1 MLNNLR
7 VCLFMVGLIRHLHS
21 SDQLIVTSPH
31 PDKRP
36 IILNS
41 LKMIDQIKKRIQFSS
56 FASIPPPPPPPPP
69 PHQKKQTKTQKMAEK
84 FRAGE
89 TGNVASRQR
98 ISQGGGGRGEGRKGG
113 REEGREGGI
122 STQHPP
128 PPGHLII
135 IPPPDFISSSE
146 RIAQVPARLIL
157 KDIKLNGSELMALA

>member
-69 PHQKKQTKTQKMAEK
+69 PTRKNKPKLKRWRKSLGREK
-84 FRAGE
+84 LATSHPGNASP
-89 TGNVASRQR
+89 TGV
-98 ISQGGGGRGEGRKGG
+98 GGRGGCN
-113 REEGREGGI
+113 I
-122 STQHPP
+122 SGQKCYLCLSFYFLYCDGNKYCHKNAGVRGTQ
-128 PPGHLII
+128 
-135 IPPPDFISSSE
+135 FS
-146 RIAQVPARLIL
+146 
-157 KDIKLNGSELMALA
+157 